1 MFQVE
6 ASMVLPILPNVYF
19 SHACPS
25 CGHVRSETGLWFR
38 AIGFYKCNACSAQV
52 KLTYD
57 EKVRLLCGENRDK
70 ADPQQPT
77 LPSDAPAQQPPSR
90 R

>member
-1 MFQVE
+1 V
-6 ASMVLPILPNVYF
+6 VLPFLPNVYF

-38 AIGFYKCNACSAQV
+38 AIGSYRCRACSAQV
-52 KLTYD
+52 RLTYE
-57 EKVRLLCGENRDK
+57 EKVRLLCGENMDKRDRQRSNGLGLS
-70 ADPQQPT
+70 PSGVPT
-77 LPSDAPAQQPPSR
+77 DRPPSR